1 MDAILRQCL
10 LPTMC
15 SSIWLVVLSRAHGL
29 RSKDGGT
36 RRVLPTSVGS
46 RAAGSCPGPGVMVS
60 LRNVHLES
68 LVERNVFY
76 GGDISSD
83 GTRMA

>member
-1 MDAILRQCL
+1 
-10 LPTMC
+10 
-15 SSIWLVVLSRAHGL
+15 
-29 RSKDGGT
+29 
-36 RRVLPTSVGS
+36 
-46 RAAGSCPGPGVMVS
+46 MVS

-83 GTRMA
+83 RTRMA